1 MFSKRWDGTL
11 KFNLVAAWPTTPMRM
26 LQSCSVAFLACC
38 LPVLAQ
44 QQRRSPIRFGPG
56 VCGPADPTYIR
67 TAEES
72 GGQPLFLAPDEV
84 AKSFA
89 LINELT
95 RPNHVTLLWARGDL
109 SEAHDFLVPVDSTVR
124 RLMFSLSFDTPGGE
138 LAVVDPNG
146 NRVGGGTPGAE
157 VTPLNCGGIV
167 RVVPP
172 SPGKWHVRLSGKGHF
187 WLEASGI
194 SDIFMVDAE
203 FVHLAGR
210 PGHEG
215 YFRIS
220 GQPVAGEPGMLRVEL
235 SGKTRNV
242 GFHLTSPEAA
252 ILQPIPMK
260 RDSAGGDEGEYL
272 GELSL
277 PATPFRLAVT
287 GEDESGHPF
296 ERIFS
301 TLFHAETVEVTPL
314 DVVLDDI
321 PAGKTVPIRF
331 KIRNAGAAREF
342 RILIVDTKNFLST
355 HEPQVLPLGAGES
368 REVAVDLN
376 IPAGTPAYTR
386 DTVIVTATSTSGPA
400 TTNSAVIEF
409 DVAAPASN

>member
-1 MFSKRWDGTL
+1 
-11 KFNLVAAWPTTPMRM
+11 MR
-26 LQSCSVAFLACC
+26 LLRSCSAAFFACC

-44 QQRRSPIRFGPG
+44 QQRRSPIRYGPR

-89 LINELT
+89 LVSELT
-95 RPNHVTLLWARGDL
+95 RSNHVTLLWARGEL
-109 SEAHDFLVPVDSTVR
+109 SEDHDFVVPVDSTVQ
-124 RLMFSLSFDTPGGE
+124 RLVFSLSFDTAGAK

-146 NRVGGGTPGAE
+146 KEVTSGTPGAE
-157 VTPLNCGGIV
+157 VTPMNCGGIV
-167 RVVPP
+167 RIAPP
-172 SPGKWHVRLSGKGHF
+172 PPGKWQVRVSGKGPGRF
-187 WLEASGI
+187 WLEASGV

-220 GQPVAGEPGMLRVEL
+220 GQPVAGEPAMLRVEL

-242 GFHLTSPEAA
+242 RFHLISPEAA

-260 RDSAGGDEGEYL
+260 IDSAGGDGGEYL
-272 GELSL
+272 GELRL

-296 ERIFS
+296 ERVFS
-301 TLFHAETVEVTPL
+301 SLFHAETVEVTPL
-314 DVVLDDI
+314 DLGLDDI
-321 PAGKTVPIRF
+321 PAGKTVPMRF

-342 RILIVDTKNFLST
+342 RILAVDTKNFLSA
-355 HEPQVLPLGAGES
+355 HEPQVLSLGSGES
-368 REVAVDLN
+368 HEISVELN
-376 IPAGTPAYTR
+376 IPASTPAYAR
-386 DTVIVTATSTSGPA
+386 ETVIVTATSTSAPA
-400 TTNSAVIEF
+400 TTNSAVVEF
-409 DVAAPASN
+409 DVTAPAAR

>member
-1 MFSKRWDGTL
+1 
-11 KFNLVAAWPTTPMRM
+11 MRL
-26 LQSCSVAFLACC
+26 LQSCSIVFLACR

-44 QQRRSPIRFGPG
+44 QQRRSHVRYGPG

-89 LINELT
+89 LVSELT
-95 RPNHVTLLWARGDL
+95 RSNHVTLLWARGEL
-109 SEAHDFLVPVDSTVR
+109 SEGHDFVLPVDSTVQ
-124 RLMFSLSFDTPGGE
+124 RLVFSLSFDTPGGT
-138 LAVVDPNG
+138 LVAVNPDGKPVDG
-146 NRVGGGTPGAE
+146 ATPGAKI
-157 VTPLNCGGIV
+157 TSLNCGGIV
-167 RVVPP
+167 RIAPP
-172 SPGKWHVRLSGKGHF
+172 APGKWHVRVGGKGRF
-187 WLEASGI
+187 WLEASGV

-220 GQPVAGEPGMLRVEL
+220 GQPVAGEPAMLRVEL

-242 GFHLTSPEAA
+242 RFHLVSPEATS
-252 ILQPIPMK
+252 LQAVTMK
-260 RDSAGGDEGEYL
+260 AESSGSDEGEYL
-272 GELSL
+272 GELRL

-287 GEDESGHPF
+287 GEDESGHTF
-296 ERIFS
+296 ERVFS
-301 TLFHAETVEVTPL
+301 PLFHAETVEVTPL
-314 DVVLDDI
+314 DLGLDGV
-321 PAGKTVPIRF
+321 PAGKTLPIRF

-342 RILIVDTKNFLST
+342 RILAVDTKSFLVD
-355 HEPQVLPLGAGES
+355 HEPQVLSLGGGES
-368 REVAVDLN
+368 REVPVELK

-386 DTVIVTATSTSGPA
+386 DTVIVTATSTSAPA
-400 TTNSAVIEF
+400 TTNSAVVEF
-409 DVAAPASN
+409 DVTAPAAR